1 MFIVQWQRLVSI
13 SPLSWQ
19 FVTLYQR
26 ESALAGLYS
35 SNNGIS
41 GITYLSFYDKALKCV
56 ILNIEV
62 FIIHSLQ

>member
-1 MFIVQWQRLVSI
+1 MLVFL
-13 SPLSWQ
+13 SPMSWQ

-41 GITYLSFYDKALKCV
+41 GTTYLSFYAKVLNCV

-62 FIIHSLQ
+62 LIIHSLQ

>member
-1 MFIVQWQRLVSI
+1 MLVFL
-13 SPLSWQ
+13 SPMSWQ

-41 GITYLSFYDKALKCV
+41 GTTYLSFYDKVLNCV

-62 FIIHSLQ
+62 LIIHSLQ